1 MESERTRI
9 RPFLFF
15 VLEIQFSFMMDAV
28 EFKFFQKIIKHTL
41 EKILMKYKIEKAIFS
56 TSFQCFFNL
65 RIFCYYQDKCI
76 LNII

>member
-41 EKILMKYKIEKAIFS
+41 EKILMKYKNEKAIFFVVFA
-56 TSFQCFFNL
+56 TKLTN
-65 RIFCYYQDKCI
+65 
-76 LNII
+76 